1 MLDQD
6 QALHSIRLFL
16 EDAEPCARGLLRDPQ
31 GSQMADLRRTADRLA
46 ADLLNALVI
55 VRLLQPTGRAFEL
68 PGPLPAR
75 MWGRREA

>member
-16 EDAEPCARGLLRDPQ
+16 EDAEPSARELLQDPAGPQ
-31 GSQMADLRRTADRLA
+31 GPELRRTADRLA

-55 VRLLQPTGRAFEL
+55 LRVLQPS
-68 PGPLPAR
+68 AR
-75 MWGRREA
+75 GFNTQRPKGLGEWRPRGI